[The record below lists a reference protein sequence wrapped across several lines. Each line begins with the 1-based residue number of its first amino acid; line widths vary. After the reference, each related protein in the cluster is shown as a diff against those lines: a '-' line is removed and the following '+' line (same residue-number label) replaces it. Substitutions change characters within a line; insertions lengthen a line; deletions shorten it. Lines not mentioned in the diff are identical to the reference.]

1 MNKKLIAAAVSATV
15 MAPVVASA
23 QDEGPSI
30 TVYARVN
37 QAITV
42 VDVDTPGSSSNVD
55 VSNISSRFG
64 LKGSA
69 DVGNGMTAHG
79 RLEFS
84 VGADREQPGVGDIRI
99 GTVGLSGAFGSV
111 TVGNQ
116 YSSYSTLVGT
126 HFDPTYTLGYFIYSQ
141 VGAPYRASNTI
152 KYANSFGPVSLG
164 IDVRLNDNEE
174 GKAVAEGTGG
184 SVGAN
189 GNGFGIS
196 ASFAASDNVII
207 AAGYDTEE
215 ATDAEVLAG
224 IADQDLF
231 GIAAQVSFGGF
242 WGSLG
247 WQQMDDGLTGAGTE
261 REQVQIYLG
270 TSFGEKTSAM
280 IGYGQFEQSGTGIAA
295 NAPESNAVNVGIY
308 HNLGGGMKL
317 YYENLLFDA
326 DNDVGASSPGGS
338 TFDNDVDAHYF
349 GMRIDF

>member
-1 MNKKLIAAAVSATV
+1 MNKKLIAAAVSASV

-23 QDEGPSI
+23 QDEGPSM

-42 VDVDTPGSSSNVD
+42 RDVDVAGGSTDVD
-55 VSNISSRFG
+55 VSNIASRFG

-99 GTVGLSGAFGSV
+99 GTVGLSGAFGSI

-126 HFDPTYTLGYFIYSQ
+126 HFDPLYTLGYFLYSQ
-141 VGAPYRASNTI
+141 IGAPYRASNTI

-164 IDVRLNDNEE
+164 VDLRLNDSEE
-174 GKAVAEGTGG
+174 TQAVAEGPPGG
-184 SVGAN
+184 IGAN

-196 ASFAASDNVII
+196 ASFAASDNITI
-207 AAGYDTEE
+207 AAGYDAEE
-215 ATDAEVLAG
+215 ATDTQIAAG
-224 IADQDLF
+224 ADDQSLF
-231 GIAAQVSFGGF
+231 GIAMQASFGGF
-242 WGSLG
+242 WGSIG
-247 WQQMDDGLTGAGTE
+247 WQGVDDGLRGPGATSEMVQLFVGTD
-261 REQVQIYLG
+261 L
-270 TSFGEKTSAM
+270 GEKTSAL
-280 IGYGQFEQSGTGIAA
+280 IGYGQSELDNGTG
-295 NAPESNAVNVGIY
+295 APTVEPETFNLGIY
-308 HNLGGGMKL
+308 HSLGGGMKL
-317 YYENLLFDA
+317 YYEGVIYDA
-326 DNDVGASSPGGS
+326 DNEAGAARIAGS
-338 TFDNDVDAHYF
+338 TFDNDLDYHYF